1 MHHTFNVVGK
11 LTLLL
16 AAMAFTFT
24 GCGYRRPAQVKTTGT
39 VTLDGEPVAN
49 AALMFIPDSGRPAS
63 GNTNTN
69 GDFQVSSFGGNDG
82 LPAGNYRVTATKL
95 ILKDKYQERYDR
107 RVERAAAEAE
117 PGEEPEEVDIEFG
130 ENAYRNDLPEKY
142 AQLDT
147 TDITVTITKQQ
158 EPLVISLTS
167 E

>member
-1 MHHTFNVVGK
+1 MHRAFNVFSK

-16 AAMAFTFT
+16 AVLSLSFT

-69 GDFQVSSFGGNDG
+69 GEFQVSSFGGNDG

-95 ILKDKYQERYDR
+95 VLKDKFQQLYDR
-107 RVERAAAEAE
+107 QVERAAAEAE

-130 ENAYRNDLPEKY
+130 ENAYRNNLPESY
-142 AQLDT
+142 AELDT